1 MSAKF
6 FIMLSI
12 LLPWAL
18 LIAAVVNDFRSRH
31 RRPQREGF

>member
-18 LIAAVVNDFRSRH
+18 LIAAVVNSYRSQRKPFR
-31 RRPQREGF
+31 PEGF